1 MKKRLL
7 CIFMIIVMIVPF
19 VFASCGKSESDK
31 MKEIILGGEDE
42 AIDRA
47 MTLSIWLPT
56 DAITVKGQTADLSEL
71 SQSEKLTLSQEYP
84 EVFDFLKRV
93 DDVED
98 AINKLLIS
106 KNYYTNIDI
115 VPVNNEYYEEALAA
129 RFAEI
134 DEDSDPFQMNAR
146 GDSAEYENDV
156 VTEQVGNNVLY
167 NLLYRPVDKN
177 QLDIFV
183 IRDYG
188 EYDGY
193 EQYRSYIEKG
203 YILPLNKTTEA
214 TSENPFP
221 KTGYLNDSGAYA
233 SINKLIRTEFMN
245 QMKVNDLIYA
255 IPNNHLYASQKYVA
269 IDKKTFN
276 EHGAEFNLNLIK
288 NFNDCVDYIEAIGA
302 LDDENIV
309 PFYDNAQMPAFDL
322 ADLDLLTYGDSALN
336 EICSDTSFV
345 EFVTAYKTLNEN
357 GMIKSELAQ
366 GQTAAVTIFEG
377 TSVEEINAMAKDYYL
392 VPVGTH
398 SVSSNETYS
407 SMFAIST
414 FTLDYNRSMKILNLL
429 ISDDEIVTM
438 LQYGIENEDYT
449 ISTEIRDGE
458 EVEVL
463 KLNKDTAYIMNNL
476 YTGSSYYTY
485 PHAEAAIDDWD
496 AVKDA
501 NLNADIS
508 KYVNINYFI
517 SSAKLTEE
525 ELLLIEMREE
535 LKALA
540 IEAFDD
546 ISQMSLEEFL
556 SFVEFAQG
564 NNEIN
569 IDEKYASAYDFATND
584 NYSALISLYDEYL
597 K

>member
-1 MKKRLL
+1 
-7 CIFMIIVMIVPF
+7 
-19 VFASCGKSESDK
+19 
-31 MKEIILGGEDE
+31 
-42 AIDRA
+42 
-47 MTLSIWLPT
+47 
-56 DAITVKGQTADLSEL
+56 
-71 SQSEKLTLSQEYP
+71 
-84 EVFDFLKRV
+84 
-93 DDVED
+93 
-98 AINKLLIS
+98 
-106 KNYYTNIDI
+106 
-115 VPVNNEYYEEALAA
+115 
-129 RFAEI
+129 
-134 DEDSDPFQMNAR
+134 
-146 GDSAEYENDV
+146 
-156 VTEQVGNNVLY
+156 
-167 NLLYRPVDKN
+167 
-177 QLDIFV
+177 
-183 IRDYG
+183 
-188 EYDGY
+188 
-193 EQYRSYIEKG
+193 
-203 YILPLNKTTEA
+203 
-214 TSENPFP
+214 
-221 KTGYLNDSGAYA
+221 
-233 SINKLIRTEFMN
+233 
-245 QMKVNDLIYA
+245 
-255 IPNNHLYASQKYVA
+255 
-269 IDKKTFN
+269 
-276 EHGAEFNLNLIK
+276 
-288 NFNDCVDYIEAIGA
+288 
-302 LDDENIV
+302 
-309 PFYDNAQMPAFDL
+309 MPAFDL

-345 EFVTAYKTLNEN
+345 EFVMAYKTLNEN

-556 SFVEFAQG
+556 YFVEFSQG
-564 NNEIN
+564 NNEVN

-584 NYSALISLYDEYL
+584 NYSALISLYDAYL